1 MWRALIANVGI
12 AAVLAATLL
21 FVGWLTLSGRVPLSA
36 AGVAVAGV
44 ALVGERLTMAGYAA
58 GSLAESARYVDDY
71 LTFVEL
77 LPRVR
82 QAEPHDPAPGS
93 FAEIAVDEVTFQ
105 YPTATEPALRDVS
118 LSIRTGE
125 IVALVGENGSGKTT
139 LAKLLAGLYR
149 PAAGTI
155 TWDSID
161 INRVDAEEL
170 RKGIAA
176 IFQDFVRFHL
186 RARDNV
192 GLGRVDAIDDLDD
205 IREAARHADADAF
218 LSALPDGY
226 ETVLGRSS
234 KADQICP
241 SDSGNA

>member
-105 YPTATEPALRDVS
+105 YPTATEP
-118 LSIRTGE
+118 
-125 IVALVGENGSGKTT
+125 
-139 LAKLLAGLYR
+139 
-149 PAAGTI
+149 
-155 TWDSID
+155 
-161 INRVDAEEL
+161 
-170 RKGIAA
+170 GIGRRER
-176 IFQDFVRFHL
+176 FRQDH
-186 RARDNV
+186 ARET
-192 GLGRVDAIDDLDD
+192 LGRP
-205 IREAARHADADAF
+205 
-218 LSALPDGY
+218 LSA
-226 ETVLGRSS
+226 R
-234 KADQICP
+234 C
-241 SDSGNA
+241 GNHYVGQH